1 MAKVVLDSAVPH
13 LDREFDY
20 LVPPSLDEAAA
31 PGSRVTVR
39 FGGRDLTGWL
49 LARVAEP
56 ATGAQLVPL
65 RTVVTKVPPLTP
77 AVLELARAV
86 AVRQAGV
93 LSDVLRVAVPPRVAQ
108 VEKEILA
115 EPELDA
121 PVSRRGGQAAEDRAQ
136 GVDSGAESDGSA
148 PVEDATVPDRSE
160 GLPAGDRP
168 DESAVGEA
176 TDRAD
181 PRSVVGTP
189 MLSRLAGGHAFVSAV
204 CAGDAPRAAAVM
216 PSRVGEWDEATVL
229 AETARTVAAAGRSV
243 VLVVP
248 DQRDLTRLCRALD
261 AAVGE
266 HAYARLTAEDGNTPR
281 YRAHLR
287 LLTGRA
293 RIAVGTR
300 SAIWA
305 PVADLGLIAVWDEG
319 DDALAEPRAPYQHV
333 REVALERARR
343 EGAGVLF
350 AGIGRTAA
358 LQRLVDAGWVQHLA
372 VDRAEQRRLAPRV
385 LSTADSWE
393 SARDPFARRARL
405 PQAAWRAAREALSGP
420 SPGPVLVQVARAG
433 FIPALVCERCRTPA
447 RCRHCSGPLSFRD
460 RAAAQAGE
468 LSCRWCGVRERG
480 FRCLECGTRSVRAGS
495 RGVDRTAEE
504 LGRAFPQVP
513 VLSSSSEHILTEV
526 GEDPALVVATVG
538 AEPVARGGY
547 AAALLLDGDEQLTRE
562 GLDVP
567 GRVLSRWLAAAALV
581 RPAQDGG
588 VAVVTADH
596 PEAVGAL
603 TRWDPDGF
611 ASHQLQE
618 RRELHLPP
626 AGRLA
631 EVTGEAAAVAE
642 YLELVEEARR
652 EELPRDAP
660 TPAPLPWIGPVP
672 EVADE
677 SRHRALLI
685 FPWSAAEGTVRVLRR
700 ARSAASTRA
709 EQKPVRLRLDP
720 AGVL

>member
-1 MAKVVLDSAVPH
+1 MDSAVPH
-13 LDREFDY
+13 LDRGFDY
-20 LVPPSLDEAAA
+20 LVPPSLDEAAV

-49 LARVAEP
+49 IERVEEP
-56 ATGAQLVPL
+56 ATGAQLMPL

-77 AVLELARAV
+77 PVLALARAV

-108 VEKEILA
+108 VEKEFLA

-121 PVSRRGGQAAEDRAQ
+121 PVATRAKGEADVEAADPAEAAGESGDAVHEETDAAEA
-136 GVDSGAESDGSA
+136 GAD
-148 PVEDATVPDRSE
+148 
-160 GLPAGDRP
+160 
-168 DESAVGEA
+168 
-176 TDRAD
+176 
-181 PRSVVGTP
+181 VGTP
-189 MLSRLAGGHAFVSAV
+189 VLSRLAGGHAFVSAV
-204 CAGDAPRAAAVM
+204 CAGDAPRAAAVL
-216 PSRVGEWDEATVL
+216 PSRVGDWDEAAVFADL
-229 AETARTVAAAGRSV
+229 AKTVAAAGRSV

-248 DQRDLTRLCRALD
+248 DQRDLTRLCAALD
-261 AAVGE
+261 ATVGE

-305 PVADLGLIAVWDEG
+305 PVEDLGLIAVWDEG

-333 REVALERARR
+333 REVALQRARQ

-350 AGIGRTAA
+350 AGLGRTAA

-405 PQAAWRAAREALSGP
+405 PQAAWRAAREALDGRT
-420 SPGPVLVQVARAG
+420 PGPVLVQVARAG
-433 FIPALVCERCRTPA
+433 FIPALVCQRCRTPA

-460 RAAAQAGE
+460 RAAAQTGE

-480 FRCLECGTRSVRAGS
+480 FRCPECGTQQVRAGS
-495 RGVDRTAEE
+495 RGVDRTADE

-526 GEDPALVVATVG
+526 GDDPALVVATVG

-547 AAALLLDGDEQLTRE
+547 AAALLLDGDSQLARE

-596 PEAVGAL
+596 PETVGAL
-603 TRWDPDGF
+603 IRWDPDGF

-652 EELPRDAP
+652 EEQPTGAHAP
-660 TPAPLPWIGPVP
+660 EPLPWIGPVP

-677 SRHRALLI
+677 ARHRALLI
-685 FPWSAAEGTVRVLRR
+685 FPWSAAEATVRVLRK
-700 ARSAASTRA
+700 AKSAASTRA
-709 EQKPVRLRLDP
+709 EQKPIRLRLDP
-720 AGVL
+720 AGIL

>member
-20 LVPPSLDEAAA
+20 LVPPPLDEAAR

-49 LARVAEP
+49 IERVAHP
-56 ATGAQLVPL
+56 ATGAQLAPL
-65 RTVVTKVPPLTP
+65 RTVVTRIPPLTP
-77 AVLELARAV
+77 AVLDLAEAV

-121 PVSRRGGQAAEDRAQ
+121 PLAPAQ
-136 GVDSGAESDGSA
+136 GDLASDGRGPHEPRQPLA
-148 PVEDATVPDRSE
+148 DAHEDAHQ
-160 GLPAGDRP
+160 
-168 DESAVGEA
+168 
-176 TDRAD
+176 AD
-181 PRSVVGTP
+181 LSGVVGTP
-189 MLSRLAGGHAFVSAV
+189 VLSRLEGGHAFVSAV
-204 CAGDAPRAAAVM
+204 CAGDAPRAAALM
-216 PSRVGEWDEATVL
+216 PSRVGEWDEASVFAEL
-229 AETARTVAAAGRSV
+229 AKTVADAGRSV

-248 DQRDLTRLCRALD
+248 DQRDLTRLCAALD
-261 AAVGE
+261 AAVGR

-305 PVADLGLIAVWDEG
+305 PVQDLGLIAVWDEG

-350 AGIGRTAA
+350 AGLGRTAA
-358 LQRLVDAGWVQHLA
+358 LQRLVDSGWVQHLQ
-372 VDRAEQRRLAPRV
+372 VERAEQRRLAPRV

-405 PQAAWRAAREALSGP
+405 PQAAWRTARQALSGP
-420 SPGPVLVQVARAG
+420 DAGPVLVQVARAG

-447 RCRHCSGPLSFRD
+447 RCGHCAGPLSFRD

-468 LSCRWCGVRERG
+468 LACRWCGVRERG
-480 FRCLECGTRSVRAGS
+480 FRCSECGTQRVRAGS
-495 RGVDRTAEE
+495 RGVDRTADE

-526 GEDPALVVATVG
+526 GDEPALVVATIG

-631 EVTGEAAAVAE
+631 EVTGQAAAVAE

-652 EELPRDAP
+652 EELPTGAP
-660 TPAPLPWIGPVP
+660 APAPLPWIGPVP

-685 FPWSAAEGTVRVLRR
+685 FPWAAAEATVRVLRR
-700 ARSAASTRA
+700 AKSAASTRA

>member
-20 LVPPSLDEAAA
+20 LVPPSLDEAAV

-49 LARVAEP
+49 IERVEEP
-56 ATGAQLVPL
+56 ATGAQLMPL

-77 AVLELARAV
+77 PVLALARAV

-108 VEKEILA
+108 VEKEFLA

-121 PVSRRGGQAAEDRAQ
+121 PVALPPGPEGEREDQVADPCVARAEGPAAEEAKAAVRCPAEA
-136 GVDSGAESDGSA
+136 GAD
-148 PVEDATVPDRSE
+148 
-160 GLPAGDRP
+160 
-168 DESAVGEA
+168 
-176 TDRAD
+176 
-181 PRSVVGTP
+181 VGTP
-189 MLSRLAGGHAFVSAV
+189 VLSALAGGHAFVSAV
-204 CAGDAPRAAAVM
+204 CAGDAPRAAAVL
-216 PSRVGEWDEATVL
+216 PSRVGDWDEAAVFADL
-229 AETARTVAAAGRSV
+229 AKTVAAAGRSV

-248 DQRDLTRLCRALD
+248 DQRDLTRLCAALD
-261 AAVGE
+261 ATVGE

-305 PVADLGLIAVWDEG
+305 PVEGLGLIAVWDEG

-333 REVALERARR
+333 REVALQRARQ

-350 AGIGRTAA
+350 AGLGRTAA

-405 PQAAWRAAREALSGP
+405 PQAAWRAAREALDGRT
-420 SPGPVLVQVARAG
+420 PGPVLVQVARAG
-433 FIPALVCERCRTPA
+433 FIPALVCQRCRVPA

-460 RAAAQAGE
+460 RAAAQTGE

-480 FRCLECGTRSVRAGS
+480 FRCPECGTQQVRAGS
-495 RGVDRTAEE
+495 RGVDRTADE

-526 GEDPALVVATVG
+526 GDDPALVVATVG

-547 AAALLLDGDEQLTRE
+547 AAALLLDGDSQLARE

-596 PEAVGAL
+596 PETVGAL
-603 TRWDPDGF
+603 IRWDPDGF

-652 EELPRDAP
+652 EEQPTGAHAP
-660 TPAPLPWIGPVP
+660 EPLPWIGPVP
-672 EVADE
+672 EIADE
-677 SRHRALLI
+677 ARHRALLI
-685 FPWSAAEGTVRVLRR
+685 FPWSAAEATVRVLRK
-700 ARSAASTRA
+700 AKSAASTRA
-709 EQKPVRLRLDP
+709 EQKPIRLRLDP
-720 AGVL
+720 AGIL

>member
-1 MAKVVLDSAVPH
+1 MVLDSAVPH

-20 LVPPSLDEAAA
+20 LVPPSLDEAAV

-49 LARVAEP
+49 IERVEEP
-56 ATGAQLVPL
+56 ATGAQLMPL

-77 AVLELARAV
+77 PVLALARAV

-108 VEKEILA
+108 VEKEFLA

-121 PVSRRGGQAAEDRAQ
+121 PVATRAKGEADVEAADPAEAAGESGDAVHEETAAAEA
-136 GVDSGAESDGSA
+136 GA
-148 PVEDATVPDRSE
+148 
-160 GLPAGDRP
+160 
-168 DESAVGEA
+168 
-176 TDRAD
+176 
-181 PRSVVGTP
+181 VVGTP
-189 MLSRLAGGHAFVSAV
+189 VLSALAGGHAFVSAV
-204 CAGDAPRAAAVM
+204 CAGDAPRAAAVL
-216 PSRVGEWDEATVL
+216 PSRVGDWDEAAVFADL
-229 AETARTVAAAGRSV
+229 AKTVAAAGRSV

-248 DQRDLTRLCRALD
+248 DQRDLTRLCAALD
-261 AAVGE
+261 ATVGE

-305 PVADLGLIAVWDEG
+305 PVEGLGLIAVWDEG

-333 REVALERARR
+333 REVALQRARQ

-350 AGIGRTAA
+350 AGLGRTAA

-405 PQAAWRAAREALSGP
+405 PQAAWRAAREALDGRT
-420 SPGPVLVQVARAG
+420 PGPVLVQVARAG
-433 FIPALVCERCRTPA
+433 FIPALVCQRCRMPA

-460 RAAAQAGE
+460 RAAAQTGE

-480 FRCLECGTRSVRAGS
+480 FRCPECGTQQVRAGS
-495 RGVDRTAEE
+495 RGVDRTADE

-526 GEDPALVVATVG
+526 GDDPALVVATVG

-547 AAALLLDGDEQLTRE
+547 AAALLLDGDSQLARE

-596 PEAVGAL
+596 PETVGAL
-603 TRWDPDGF
+603 IRWDPDGF

-652 EELPRDAP
+652 EEQPTGAHAP
-660 TPAPLPWIGPVP
+660 EPLPWIGPVP
-672 EVADE
+672 EIADE
-677 SRHRALLI
+677 ARHRALLI
-685 FPWSAAEGTVRVLRR
+685 FPWSAAEATVRVLRK
-700 ARSAASTRA
+700 AKSAASTRA
-709 EQKPVRLRLDP
+709 EQKPIRLRLDP
-720 AGVL
+720 AGIL

>member
-1 MAKVVLDSAVPH
+1 MVLDSAVPH
-13 LDREFDY
+13 LDRGFDY
-20 LVPPSLDEAAA
+20 LVPPSLDEAAV

-49 LARVAEP
+49 IERVEEP
-56 ATGAQLVPL
+56 ATGAQLMPL

-77 AVLELARAV
+77 PVLALARAV

-108 VEKEILA
+108 VEKEFLA

-121 PVSRRGGQAAEDRAQ
+121 PVATRAKGEADVEAADPAEAAGESGDAVHEETDAAEA
-136 GVDSGAESDGSA
+136 GAD
-148 PVEDATVPDRSE
+148 
-160 GLPAGDRP
+160 
-168 DESAVGEA
+168 
-176 TDRAD
+176 
-181 PRSVVGTP
+181 VGTP
-189 MLSRLAGGHAFVSAV
+189 VLSRLAGGHAFVSAV
-204 CAGDAPRAAAVM
+204 CAGDAPRAAAVL
-216 PSRVGEWDEATVL
+216 PSRVGDWDEAAVFADL
-229 AETARTVAAAGRSV
+229 AKTVAAAGRSV

-248 DQRDLTRLCRALD
+248 DQRDLTRLCAALD
-261 AAVGE
+261 ATVGE

-305 PVADLGLIAVWDEG
+305 PVEDLGLIAVWDEG

-333 REVALERARR
+333 REVALQRARQ

-350 AGIGRTAA
+350 AGLGRTAA

-405 PQAAWRAAREALSGP
+405 PQAAWRAAREALDGRT
-420 SPGPVLVQVARAG
+420 PGPVLVQVARAG
-433 FIPALVCERCRTPA
+433 FIPALVCQRCRTPA

-460 RAAAQAGE
+460 RAAAQTGE

-480 FRCLECGTRSVRAGS
+480 FRCPECGTQQVRAGS
-495 RGVDRTAEE
+495 RGVDRTADE

-526 GEDPALVVATVG
+526 GDDPALVVATVG

-547 AAALLLDGDEQLTRE
+547 AAALLLDGDSQLARE

-596 PEAVGAL
+596 PETVGAL
-603 TRWDPDGF
+603 IRWDPDGF

-652 EELPRDAP
+652 EEQPTGAHAP
-660 TPAPLPWIGPVP
+660 EPLPWIGPVP

-677 SRHRALLI
+677 ARHRALLI
-685 FPWSAAEGTVRVLRR
+685 FPWSAAEATVRVLRK
-700 ARSAASTRA
+700 AKSAASTRA
-709 EQKPVRLRLDP
+709 EQKPIRLRLDP
-720 AGVL
+720 AGIL

>member
-13 LDREFDY
+13 LDRGFDY
-20 LVPPSLDEAAA
+20 LVPPSLDEAAV

-49 LARVAEP
+49 IERVEEP
-56 ATGAQLVPL
+56 ATGAQLMPL

-77 AVLELARAV
+77 PVLALARAV

-108 VEKEILA
+108 VEKEFLA

-121 PVSRRGGQAAEDRAQ
+121 PVATRAKGEADVEAADPAEAAGESGDAVHEETDAAEA
-136 GVDSGAESDGSA
+136 GAD
-148 PVEDATVPDRSE
+148 
-160 GLPAGDRP
+160 
-168 DESAVGEA
+168 
-176 TDRAD
+176 
-181 PRSVVGTP
+181 VGTP
-189 MLSRLAGGHAFVSAV
+189 VLSRLAGGHAFVSAV
-204 CAGDAPRAAAVM
+204 CAGDAPRAAAVL
-216 PSRVGEWDEATVL
+216 PSRVGDWDEAAVFADL
-229 AETARTVAAAGRSV
+229 AKTVAAAGRSV

-248 DQRDLTRLCRALD
+248 DQRDLTRLCAALD
-261 AAVGE
+261 ATVGE

-305 PVADLGLIAVWDEG
+305 PVEDLGLIAVWDEG

-333 REVALERARR
+333 REVALQRARQ

-350 AGIGRTAA
+350 AGLGRTAA

-405 PQAAWRAAREALSGP
+405 PQAAWRAAREALDGRT
-420 SPGPVLVQVARAG
+420 PGPVLVQVARAG
-433 FIPALVCERCRTPA
+433 FIPALVCQRCRTPA

-460 RAAAQAGE
+460 RAAAQTGE

-480 FRCLECGTRSVRAGS
+480 FRCPECGTQQVRAGS
-495 RGVDRTAEE
+495 RGVDRTADE

-526 GEDPALVVATVG
+526 GDDPALVVATVG

-547 AAALLLDGDEQLTRE
+547 AAALLLDGDSQLARE

-596 PEAVGAL
+596 PETVGAL
-603 TRWDPDGF
+603 IRWDPDGF

-652 EELPRDAP
+652 EEQPTGAHAP
-660 TPAPLPWIGPVP
+660 EPLPWIGPVP

-677 SRHRALLI
+677 ARHRALLI
-685 FPWSAAEGTVRVLRR
+685 FPWSAAEATVRVLRK
-700 ARSAASTRA
+700 AKSAASTRA
-709 EQKPVRLRLDP
+709 EQKPIRLRLDP
-720 AGVL
+720 AGIL

>member
-1 MAKVVLDSAVPH
+1 MVLDSAVPH

-20 LVPPSLDEAAA
+20 LVPPSLDEAAV

-49 LARVAEP
+49 IERVEEP

-77 AVLELARAV
+77 AVLALAKAV

-121 PVSRRGGQAAEDRAQ
+121 PVAGAAEDEATDAAEDHPT
-136 GVDSGAESDGSA
+136 DSADAAEK
-148 PVEDATVPDRSE
+148 R
-160 GLPAGDRP
+160 
-168 DESAVGEA
+168 GEA
-176 TDRAD
+176 TDAAEA
-181 PRSVVGTP
+181 SAVVGTP
-189 MLSRLAGGHAFVSAV
+189 VLSRLVGGHAFVSAV
-204 CAGDAPRAAAVM
+204 CAGDAPRAAAVL
-216 PSRVGEWDEATVL
+216 PSRVGEWDEAAVFAEL
-229 AETARTVAAAGRSV
+229 AKAVAAAGRSV

-248 DQRDLTRLCRALD
+248 DQRDLTRLCAALD
-261 AAVGE
+261 AAVGG

-305 PVADLGLIAVWDEG
+305 PVEDLGLIAVWDEG

-333 REVALERARR
+333 REVALERARQ

-350 AGIGRTAA
+350 AGLGRTAA
-358 LQRLVDAGWVQHLA
+358 LQRLVDAGWVQHLE

-405 PQAAWRAAREALSGP
+405 PQAAWRAAREALSGEH
-420 SPGPVLVQVARAG
+420 PGPVLVQVARAG
-433 FIPALVCERCRTPA
+433 FIPALVCDRCRTPA
-447 RCRHCSGPLSFRD
+447 RCRHCCGPLSFRD
-460 RAAAQAGE
+460 RCAAQAGE

-480 FRCLECGTRSVRAGS
+480 FRCTECGTQRVRAGS
-495 RGVDRTAEE
+495 RGVDRTADE

-526 GEDPALVVATVG
+526 GDEPALVVATVG

-547 AAALLLDGDEQLTRE
+547 AAALLLDGDSQLTRE

-596 PEAVGAL
+596 PETVGAL

-652 EELPRDAP
+652 EELPKGAP
-660 TPAPLPWIGPVP
+660 APAPLPWIGPVP
-672 EVADE
+672 EIADE

-685 FPWSAAEGTVRVLRR
+685 FPWSAAEATVRVLRK
-700 ARSAASTRA
+700 AKSAASTRA
-709 EQKPVRLRLDP
+709 EQKPIRLRLDP

>member
-20 LVPPSLDEAAA
+20 LVPPSLDEQGV

-49 LARVAEP
+49 IERVAEP

-65 RTVVTKVPPLTP
+65 RTVVTRIPPLSP

-108 VEKEILA
+108 VEREILA

-121 PVSRRGGQAAEDRAQ
+121 PLDLTQ
-136 GVDSGAESDGSA
+136 GEPASDGRESHERRQPQDVQVDA
-148 PVEDATVPDRSE
+148 DQADLGGLVGNPV
-160 GLPAGDRP
+160 
-168 DESAVGEA
+168 
-176 TDRAD
+176 
-181 PRSVVGTP
+181 
-189 MLSRLAGGHAFVSAV
+189 LSRLEGGHAFVAAV

-216 PSRVGEWDEATVL
+216 PSRVGEWDEAAVFADL
-229 AETARTVAAAGRSV
+229 AKTVAATGRSV

-248 DQRDLTRLCRALD
+248 DQRDLTRLCAALD

-281 YRAHLR
+281 YRSHLR
-287 LLTGRA
+287 LLTGRS

-305 PVADLGLIAVWDEG
+305 PVEDLGLIAVWDEG

-350 AGIGRTAA
+350 AGLGRTAA
-358 LQRLVDAGWVQHLA
+358 LQRLVDAGWVQHLQ
-372 VDRAEQRRLAPRV
+372 VERAEQRRLAPRV

-405 PQAAWRAAREALSGP
+405 PQAAWRAAREALNRDR
-420 SPGPVLVQVARAG
+420 PGPVLVQVARAG

-468 LSCRWCGVRERG
+468 LACRWCGVRERG
-480 FRCLECGTRSVRAGS
+480 FRCAECGTQRVRAGS
-495 RGVDRTAEE
+495 RGVDRTADE

-526 GEDPALVVATVG
+526 GDEPALVVATVG
-538 AEPVARGGY
+538 AEPVASGGY
-547 AAALLLDGDEQLTRE
+547 AAALLLDGDAQLTRE

-581 RPAQDGG
+581 RPARDGG
-588 VAVVTADH
+588 VTVVTADH
-596 PEAVGAL
+596 PETVGAL

-611 ASHQLQE
+611 AAHQLQE

-642 YLELVEEARR
+642 YIELVEEARR
-652 EELPRDAP
+652 EELPGRSPA
-660 TPAPLPWIGPVP
+660 PAPLPWIGPVP

-677 SRHRALLI
+677 TRHRALLI
-685 FPWSAAEGTVRVLRR
+685 FPWAVAEATVRVLRK
-700 ARSAASTRA
+700 AKSAASTRA